1 MHRMEKDFVEKE
13 PKMKRMTQVYCVGG
27 NYHQPSDFTK
37 AVNRNIKI
45 LMDGDR
51 NCEIVDVDFNIH
63 NHPRY
68 IEHGLLYLAFIV
80 AEVDIVDKPAS
91 TENFGKKKRRKKK

>member
-1 MHRMEKDFVEKE
+1 MEKDVITEK
-13 PKMKRMTQVYCVGG
+13 PKLKRMKQVYCVGG

-51 NCEIVDVDFNIH
+51 NCDVIDVDFNIQ

-80 AEVDIVDKPAS
+80 AEVDVVDKPLVD
-91 TENFGKKKRRKKK
+91 EEFGKKKKKKKK